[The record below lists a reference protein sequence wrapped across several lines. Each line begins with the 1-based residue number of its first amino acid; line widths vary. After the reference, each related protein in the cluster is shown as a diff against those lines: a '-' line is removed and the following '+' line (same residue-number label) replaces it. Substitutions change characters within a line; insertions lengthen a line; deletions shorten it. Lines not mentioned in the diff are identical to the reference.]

1 MMLKIFIFVIAV
13 AIANASVQTGFSTYT
28 DSTPVTV
35 LTPTESAI
43 KLTASAS
50 AIAETANP
58 YTLLVTKMTNSLQLS
73 AEQTNNANAITV
85 QLHAQLTAA
94 SKPANQRLAA
104 YLLATAYSDNNLQTK
119 EEVLQ
124 TDAKKAQIQ
133 AAYRNQGFQGRGFVH
148 FTGAFNYFRF
158 SKFTGIDIATYPQN
172 LLQANTAAKVFVYGA
187 LNGKF
192 TGQKIERYIPAEG
205 QFDLVAA
212 RRAINGDIR
221 ASDIAKLAQTLLA

>member
-1 MMLKIFIFVIAV
+1 MMFKIFIFVIAV
-13 AIANASVQTGFSTYT
+13 AIANASVQTGFSTYAT
-28 DSTPVTV
+28 STPVTV

-43 KLTASAS
+43 SLTATAS

-58 YTLLVTKMTNSLQLS
+58 YTLLVTKMTNKLQLS
-73 AEQTNNANAITV
+73 AEQTNNANVITA
-85 QLHAQLTAA
+85 QLHTQLTSAG
-94 SKPANQRLAA
+94 KTENQRLAA

-133 AAYRNQGFQGRGFVH
+133 AAYRNQGYQGRGFVH

-158 SKFTGIDIATYPQN
+158 SKFVNIDIATYPTKLIDPQ
-172 LLQANTAAKVFVYGA
+172 TAAKVFVYGA

-192 TGQKIERYIPAEG
+192 TGQKIDRYIPAAG
-205 QFDLVAA
+205 QFDFVAA

-221 ASDIAKLAQTLLA
+221 ASDIAKLAQELLA